1 MIRFKNFTCD
11 KEIEENHLLNVHVDV
26 SHGLIVVEAHHG
38 GFDSDGW
45 LTVGRRRR
53 HSSVV
58 ITSQAALQTQGWR
71 AATSAADSLGVRAER
86 VEAVLTRAGFP
97 HVFSKVTAG

>member
-1 MIRFKNFTCD
+1 MKNSSG
-11 KEIEENHLLNVHVDV
+11 KAIEDNHLLNVHIDV
-26 SHGLIVVEAHHG
+26 SHRLVVVEAHHG

-45 LTVGRRRR
+45 LAVGRRRR

-58 ITSQAALQTQGWR
+58 ITSQAAFQTQWWR
-71 AATSAADSLGVRAER
+71 AATSAANSLGVRAER